1 MHPQDH
7 YHDFVQCLA
16 DKPLPLDVTLVSNC
30 ATVELLEW
38 LSEKKLLKAMKGGKA
53 LWSNDNLEMDR
64 HRSGSSPAQDSR
76 SSLALIVGQLRHFNP
91 DSMSHC
97 RGIPKNGCL

>member
-1 MHPQDH
+1 MHTQDH

-38 LSEKKLLKAMKGGKA
+38 LSAKKLLKAMKGGKA

-64 HRSGSSPAQDSR
+64 HRAGSCPAQDSDSR
-76 SSLALIVGQLRHFNP
+76 SSHALIVGQQRPF
-91 DSMSHC
+91 
-97 RGIPKNGCL
+97 